1 LNFLIQIQKEVLPLL
16 KMTKIG
22 IIAGDGNLPLYIGK
36 SLLNKNYDVTF
47 LSLNNKNNKFYKTHN
62 VIEIDILSIKK
73 IFNILDSNK
82 IKHIIFA
89 GSIKRP
95 GIKDLGFDLPTLLL
109 AKNLLL
115 EKKGDNNLLMSLK
128 KYFETKGYIFFDW
141 TKYCKE
147 LFSTETNL
155 TKNKPS
161 KDAILNL
168 KKAKLTYQ
176 IFKKL
181 DVGQAMIIQNQLV
194 LGLEAIEGTD
204 ELLKRCKEY
213 KRKDD
218 NGVLFKFSKQN
229 QSNLIDIPL
238 IGLGTIKNLKKYNYE
253 GVFLQKN
260 KCLILDKK
268 KIIDYASQNNLF
280 ISSVNLN

>member
-1 LNFLIQIQKEVLPLL
+1 MI
-16 KMTKIG
+16 KIG

-36 SLLNKNYDVTF
+36 SLK
-47 LSLNNKNNKFYKTHN
+47 
-62 VIEIDILSIKK
+62 
-73 IFNILDSNK
+73 NK

-95 GIKDLGFDLPTLLL
+95 SIKDLGFDIPTFLL
-109 AKNLLL
+109 AKTLLL
-115 EKKGDNNLLMSLK
+115 EKKGDNNLLVSLK
-128 KYFETKGYIFFDW
+128 KYFESKGFIFFNW

-155 TKNKPS
+155 TKIKPS
-161 KDAILNL
+161 KNAILNF
-168 KKAKLTYQ
+168 KKAKSIYQ
-176 IFKKL
+176 IYKKI
-181 DVGQAMIIQNQLV
+181 DVGQSMIIQNQLV

-213 KRKDD
+213 KRKGDK
-218 NGVLFKFSKQN
+218 GILFKFSKKN

-238 IGLGTIKNLKKYNYE
+238 IGLDTLKNLKKYNYD
-253 GVFLQKN
+253 GVYLQKN

-268 KIIDYASQNNLF
+268 KIIDFANQNKLF
-280 ISSVNLN
+280 ISSVDLN